1 MLDRTPSES
10 KTDDIEKISSYCI
23 HCAALCGVVAHVKD
37 GYLIKVE
44 GDPESLNNAGTL
56 CPKALAA
63 KQEIYHPDRLK
74 HPMKRTRP
82 KGDRDPGWAQISW
95 DEALDTIAAKMKEI
109 KAQYGPEAF
118 FLQKG
123 STDGS
128 SGAEWYGFF
137 NRLANLYGTPN
148 FGGTG
153 HICCYNRSCPG
164 LPLQFGNKRLHPA
177 IDYDKTNLILL
188 VGYNILHTKPPLAR
202 KVLDAKQRGAKLIVV
217 DPILSPTAAKA
228 DIWLAPRPGTD
239 LALFLALHHVIIHE
253 HLYDADFLATWTNG
267 PFLVRDENG
276 LFLNGDKA
284 PYLVWDEKAG
294 APAPADPW
302 TSAQVKPA
310 LGGSYN
316 VNGIP
321 CRTSWQLFCDL
332 VEGCSPEWV
341 EKVTWV
347 PAGEIREVARL
358 YATTKPAST
367 DWYNGLNRGSNSY
380 NTGVALAMLSAVTGN
395 WDVQGGLSFESDL
408 SFNDVKGAKYLPK
421 DWNEKSLVSA
431 AGFKARSYGQEYVGP
446 MNLVADAML
455 TGKPYP
461 IKGMLALASGVATSN
476 PNSRKMMDALKH
488 LEFSAVGDLW
498 MTAAMESADI
508 ILPCASH
515 WESEF
520 VNYNAPRLM
529 YRKAV
534 AQPPD
539 EAWPDV
545 KIVFEL
551 AKRLGYEKEFWNGD
565 VKQAFNHML
574 EPFKLTVDQLAAAA
588 KGVTHVPPQ
597 PSYKRYAVRDE
608 KSGKPKGFAT
618 PTGRLEIYSE
628 KLKTLGYDPLPYWR
642 EPQPG
647 PVSTPELFKDFPLIL
662 SSGFKPM
669 HWVHGQMRAVPWL
682 RECDEE
688 PLVWINR
695 RTGTKLGIQDG
706 DSLVVETPK
715 RSGAIQGNLRLK
727 ALLTESVHPDVI
739 YIPYGWWQGCSS
751 LGLGGPGNLDGS
763 ANVNNLYDDSFVD
776 PVSGT
781 IGIVSYPC
789 RVRKE

>member
-1 MLDRTPSES
+1 MYDTIPSES
-10 KTDDIEKISSYCI
+10 KTNGIEKVFSYCI

-44 GDPESLNNAGTL
+44 GDPEALNNGGTL
-56 CPKALAA
+56 CPKGLAA

-74 HPMKRTRP
+74 YPMKRTRP
-82 KGDRDPGWAQISW
+82 KGDRDPGWVRITW
-95 DEALDTIAAKMKEI
+95 DEALDTIAAKMNEI
-109 KAQYGPEAF
+109 KDRYGAEAF

-137 NRLANLYGTPN
+137 SRIANLYGTPN

-164 LPLQFGNKRLHPA
+164 LPLQFGNTRLHPA
-177 IDYDKTNLILL
+177 IDYEKTNLILL

-202 KVLDAKQRGAKLIVV
+202 KVLDAKKRGAKLIVV

-239 LALFLALHHVIIHE
+239 LALFLAMHHVIIRE
-253 HLYDADFLATWTNG
+253 GLYDAEFLSSWTNG
-267 PFLVRDENG
+267 PFLVRDDDG
-276 LFLNGDKA
+276 MFLRGDNA
-284 PYLVWDEKAG
+284 AYLVWDAAAG
-294 APAPADPW
+294 APVPADPW
-302 TSAQVKPA
+302 TSPQVKPA
-310 LGGSYN
+310 LNGSYK
-316 VNGIP
+316 VNGAA

-332 VEGCSPEWV
+332 VEGCSPEWA

-347 PAGEIREVARL
+347 PADEIRTVARL

-380 NTGVALAMLSAVTGN
+380 PTAVALALISATTGN
-395 WDVQGGLSFESDL
+395 WDVPGGLSFESDFT
-408 SFNDVKGAKYLPK
+408 FNDVKGAKNLPK
-421 DWNEKSLVSA
+421 DWNEKSLVTAS
-431 AGFKARSYGQEYVGP
+431 GFKVREYNREYVGP
-446 MNLVADAML
+446 MNLVANAML
-455 TGKPYP
+455 TGEPYR
-461 IKGMLALASGVATSN
+461 IRGMLALASGVATSN
-476 PNSRKMMDALKH
+476 PNSRKMMDALKE

-498 MTAAMESADI
+498 FTPAMESADI
-508 ILPCASH
+508 ILPCATH

-520 VNYNAPRLM
+520 VNYSAPYLM

-534 AQPPD
+534 AQPQH
-539 EAWPDV
+539 EAWPDI

-565 VKQAFNHML
+565 VKQAFDHML
-574 EPFKLTVDQLAAAA
+574 EPFKITADELAASPRGIYRAP
-588 KGVTHVPPQ
+588 TQSH
-597 PSYKRYAVRDE
+597 YRRYAARD
-608 KSGKPKGFAT
+608 GNNGRPKGFAT

-628 KLKTLGYDPLPYWR
+628 KLKTLGYDPLPCWK
-642 EPQPG
+642 EPEPG
-647 PVSTPELFKDFPLIL
+647 PISTPELFKDFPLIL

-688 PLVWINR
+688 PHVWINQ
-695 RTGTKLGIQDG
+695 RTGTKLGIQSG
-706 DSLVVETPK
+706 DRLVVETPQ
-715 RSGAIQGNLRLK
+715 RNGTIQGSLRLK
-727 ALLTESVHPDVI
+727 ALLTESVHPDVV
-739 YIPYGWWQGCSS
+739 YIPYGWWQGCNS
-751 LGLGGPGNLDGS
+751 LGFSDSGNLDGS

-781 IGIVSYPC
+781 IGIASYPC

>member
-1 MLDRTPSES
+1 MLDSIPSDG
-10 KTDDIEKISSYCI
+10 KTNGIEKISSYCI

-44 GDPESLNNAGTL
+44 GDPDALNNGGTL
-56 CPKALAA
+56 CPKSLAA

-74 HPMKRTRP
+74 YPMKRTRP
-82 KGDRDPGWAQISW
+82 KGDSDPGWVRISW
-95 DEALDTIAAKMKEI
+95 DEALNAIAAKMKEI
-109 KAQYGPEAF
+109 KQRYGPESF

-137 NRLANLYGTPN
+137 NRIANLYGTPN

-153 HICCYNRSCPG
+153 HICCSNRSCPG

-177 IDYDKTNLILL
+177 IDYEKTNLIFL

-202 KVLDAKQRGAKLIVV
+202 KVLDSKQRGAKLIVV

-239 LALFLALHHVIIHE
+239 LALFLAMHHVIIRE
-253 HLYDADFLATWTNG
+253 GLYDAEFLRAWTNG
-267 PFLVRDENG
+267 PFLVRDDNG
-276 LFLNGDKA
+276 LFLKGEGA
-284 PYLVWDEKAG
+284 PYLVWDAQTG
-294 APAPADPW
+294 TPVPADPW

-310 LGGSYN
+310 LNGSY
-316 VNGIP
+316 VINGIA

-332 VEGCSPEWV
+332 VERCSPEWA

-347 PAGEIREVARL
+347 PAGEIHNVARL
-358 YATTKPAST
+358 YATTKPASS

-380 NTGVALAMLSAVTGN
+380 ATGVALALLSAATGN

-408 SFNDVKGAKYLPK
+408 AFNDVKGAKYLPK
-421 DWNEKSLVSA
+421 DWNEKSLVAA
-431 AGFKARSYGQEYVGP
+431 AGFNVRSYGQEYVGP
-446 MNLVADAML
+446 MNLVADAIL

-461 IKGMLALASGVATSN
+461 IKGMLSLASGVATSN
-476 PNSRKMMDALKH
+476 PNSQKMMEALKH

-498 MTAAMESADI
+498 LTPAMKMADI
-508 ILPCASH
+508 ILPCATH

-520 VNYNAPRLM
+520 VNYSAPYLM

-534 AQPPD
+534 ARPRHD
-539 EAWPDV
+539 AWPDV

-551 AKRLGYEKEFWNGD
+551 AKKLGYEKEFWDGD
-565 VKQAFNHML
+565 IKQAFDHML
-574 EPFKLTVDQLAAAA
+574 KPFNVTADELADSPR
-588 KGVTHVPPQ
+588 GVYRVPPQ
-597 PSYKRYAVRDE
+597 PAYRRYAAKDE
-608 KSGKPKGFAT
+608 KNGRPRGFAT
-618 PTGRLEIYSE
+618 PTGRIDIYSE
-628 KLKTLGYDPLPYWR
+628 KLKTLGYDPLPFWK
-642 EPQPG
+642 EPEPG

-669 HWVHGQMRAVPWL
+669 HWMHGQLRAVPWL

-688 PLVWINR
+688 PFVWVNQ
-695 RTGTKLGIQDG
+695 RTGLKLGIHDG

-715 RSGAIQGNLRLK
+715 RDGTLQGNVRLR
-727 ALLTESVHPDVI
+727 ARLTEAVHPDVV

-751 LGLGGPGNLDGS
+751 LGLSDSGNLDGS
-763 ANVNNLYDDSFVD
+763 ANVNNLYDDSFID

>member
-1 MLDRTPSES
+1 MLDSTTSEGNTTAS
-10 KTDDIEKISSYCI
+10 QKIFSYCI

-44 GDPESLNNAGTL
+44 GDPDALNNGGTL
-56 CPKALAA
+56 CPKSLAA

-74 HPMKRTRP
+74 YPMKRTRP
-82 KGDRDPGWAQISW
+82 KGDKDPGWVRISW
-95 DEALDTIAAKMKEI
+95 DEALDTIAAKMQEI
-109 KAQYGPEAF
+109 KSRYGAEAF

-128 SGAEWYGFF
+128 SGAEWYAFF
-137 NRLANLYGTPN
+137 NRIANLYGTPN

-153 HICCYNRSCPG
+153 HICCSNRSCPG

-177 IDYDKTNLILL
+177 IDYEKTNLIFL

-239 LALFLALHHVIIHE
+239 LALFLALHHVIIRE
-253 HLYDADFLATWTNG
+253 KLYDAEFLRTWTNG
-267 PFLVRDENG
+267 PFLVREDNG
-276 LFLNGDKA
+276 LYLTGDGA
-284 PYLVWDEKAG
+284 RYVVWDSKTA
-294 APAPADPW
+294 APTPADPW
-302 TSAQVKPA
+302 TSAQVKPT
-310 LGGSYN
+310 LNGSYV
-316 VNGIP
+316 VNGVA

-332 VEGCSPEWV
+332 VERCSPEWA

-347 PAGEIREVARL
+347 PADEIRTVARL
-358 YATTKPAST
+358 FATTKPAST

-380 NTGVALAMLSAVTGN
+380 ATGVALALLSAETGN

-408 SFNDVKGAKYLPK
+408 AFNDVKGAKYLPK
-421 DWNEKSLVSA
+421 DWNEKSLVT
-431 AGFKARSYGQEYVGP
+431 AGGFNARSYGQEYVGP

-461 IKGMLALASGVATSN
+461 IKGMLSLASGVATSN
-476 PNSRKMMDALKH
+476 PNSRKMMEALKH

-498 MTAAMESADI
+498 LTPAMEMADI
-508 ILPCASH
+508 ILPCATH

-520 VNYNAPRLM
+520 VNYSAPYLM
-529 YRKAV
+529 YRKAI
-534 AQPPD
+534 AQPQH
-539 EAWPDV
+539 EIWPDL

-551 AKRLGYEKEFWNGD
+551 AKKLGYEKDFWNGD
-565 VKQAFNHML
+565 VKQAFDHML
-574 EPFKLTVDQLAAAA
+574 KPFNVTADELAATPR
-588 KGVTHVPPQ
+588 GVYREPVQ
-597 PSYKRYAVRDE
+597 PAYRRYAVKDE
-608 KSGKPKGFAT
+608 KTGRPKGFAT
-618 PTGRLEIYSE
+618 PTGRIEIYSE
-628 KLKTLGYDPLPYWR
+628 KLKTLGYDPLPFWK
-642 EPQPG
+642 EPEPG
-647 PVSTPELFKDFPLIL
+647 PFSTPELFKEFPLIL

-669 HWVHGQMRAVPWL
+669 HWMHGQLRAVPWL

-688 PLVWINR
+688 PLVWINQ
-695 RTGTKLGIQDG
+695 RTGLKLGIRNG
-706 DSLVVETPK
+706 DPLVVETPK
-715 RSGAIQGNLRLK
+715 RDETIQGNVRLK

-751 LGLGGPGNLDGS
+751 LGLSDSGNLDGS
-763 ANVNNLYDDSFVD
+763 ANVNNLYDDSFID